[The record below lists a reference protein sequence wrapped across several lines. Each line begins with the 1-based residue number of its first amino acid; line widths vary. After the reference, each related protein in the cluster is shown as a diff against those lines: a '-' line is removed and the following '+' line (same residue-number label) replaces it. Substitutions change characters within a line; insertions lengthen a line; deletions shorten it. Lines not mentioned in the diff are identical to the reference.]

1 MTIEE
6 ELLEALKS
14 EAGRERFITENENFI
29 ISTASRFSK
38 HFVSKSDDEW
48 SIALIAFNSSMD
60 TYDASKGGFLS
71 YARLIMEHKLTD
83 YFRSQGRFSN
93 ELNTEPFVF
102 EGNVDEDSEN
112 AGYQA
117 TVMKVASV
125 SDENPLR
132 DEIIALNG
140 VLSNYEISFMDL
152 TECSPK
158 AQKTKQACWEI
169 ISYMMKHPDSVVFM
183 RQKNQIPIK
192 NITDSVKVPRKIVER
207 HRKYL
212 IAATEIMCS
221 DFPLLAE
228 YIKQ

>member
-6 ELLEALKS
+6 ELFEALKS
-14 EAGRERFITENENFI
+14 DAGRERFITENENFI

-38 HFVSKSDDEW
+38 HFISKSDDEW

-71 YARLIMEHKLTD
+71 YSRLIMEHKLTD

-102 EGNVDEDSEN
+102 EGNVDDEADN

-125 SDENPLR
+125 TDENPLR
-132 DEIIALNG
+132 DEIVALND
-140 VLSNYEISFMDL
+140 VLSGYEITFMDL
-152 TECSPK
+152 AECSPK
-158 AQKTKQACWEI
+158 AAKTKASCWDI
-169 ISYMMKHPDSVVFM
+169 ISFMMENPDLVDFM
-183 RQKNQIPIK
+183 RQKNQIPAK
-192 NITDSVKVPRKIVER
+192 KITDYVDVPRKIVER

-212 IAATEIMCS
+212 IAATEIMCG
-221 DFPLLAE
+221 DYPLLAD
-228 YIKQ
+228 YIRQ